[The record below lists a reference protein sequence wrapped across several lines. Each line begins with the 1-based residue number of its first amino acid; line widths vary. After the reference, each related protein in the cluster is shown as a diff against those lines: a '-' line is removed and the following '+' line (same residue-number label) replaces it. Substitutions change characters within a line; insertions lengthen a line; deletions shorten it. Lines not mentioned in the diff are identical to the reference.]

1 MPESEGVL
9 RFMAITQQKAL
20 SKIFGDPQ
28 KKILKRLRKQVD
40 VINGLNDK
48 YEKMSDKELRA
59 QTDELKKRLSKKNVT
74 LDTILPDAFAV
85 AREAAKRV
93 IGERPYDVQLI
104 GGMVLHEG
112 NVAEMKTG
120 EGKTLVATLPTYL
133 NALEGKG
140 VHVVTVN
147 DYLAQRDAGW
157 MGQVY
162 DFLGLTTGVIINE
175 ASFVYDKDYDNEHHD
190 DPRMRKLRPVS
201 RKEAY
206 AADITYG
213 TNNEFG
219 FDYLRDNMV
228 NDVDLLRQRE
238 LNFAI
243 VDEVDSILID
253 EARTPLII
261 SAPAAENPDNY
272 YTFAKIAAKLVPED
286 YVLDEKRR
294 SVALTDEGVE
304 KVQKLLGIKNLYTPD
319 HVRSVYHMDQ
329 ALRAQTLFK
338 RDKDYVV
345 TNDGEVI
352 IVDEHTGRLMQG
364 RRYNEGLH
372 QAIEAKEGVPVLEE
386 SMTLAT
392 ISFQN
397 YFRLYNK
404 LSGMTGTAFTE
415 AEEFQQIYSLDV
427 IQIPPNK
434 PVIREDK
441 EDLIFKTEKAKLKAV
456 AEAIKDYHKQ
466 GRPVLV
472 GSGSIEKN
480 EQIAKYLEK
489 EGIKFE
495 ILNAKN
501 NEREAAI
508 VAKAGEK
515 GAITLATNIAGRGTD
530 IKLGEGVKELGGLV
544 VIGSERHESRR
555 IDNQLRGRGGRQ
567 GDPGETQFYV
577 STEDD
582 LMRIF
587 QGERIASL
595 MDRLGVDDDTPIR
608 TRAVSKTLE
617 AAQKRVE
624 GYNFDTRKNVV
635 QYDNVINRHR
645 RVVYVMRR
653 RILEGDNIKP
663 EIERLLRAK
672 VHELTT
678 LPSKNNPKFVED
690 FSVIFPVDK
699 EKIEKVGKEKKDR
712 LRYEKALE
720 LAEEAYS
727 EKEREIGADDLRG
740 VEREVYMAVLDTL
753 WMQHLENMQHLRE
766 GIHWRS
772 VGQRDPLVEYRSE
785 SQKLFESLQANLR
798 DEVLTTIFN
807 IHKADAT
814 VRQSQDDEYDTE
826 LTRLAENAVERGVNE
841 IGSGE
846 ENRDDDFSV
855 KKGKTSAESN
865 RAKNQ
870 ARKKKKAQRQNRKK
884 NRK

>member
-9 RFMAITQQKAL
+9 SFMAITQQKAL

-40 VINGLNDK
+40 VINGLNGK
-48 YEKMSDKELRA
+48 YEKMSDKELRE
-59 QTDELKKRLSKKNVT
+59 QTEALKKRLDKKNVT

-133 NALEGKG
+133 NALEGRG

-175 ASFVYDKDYDNEHHD
+175 ASFVYDKNYDNEHHD
-190 DPRMRKLRPVS
+190 DPRMRKLRPVT

-272 YTFAKIAAKLVPED
+272 YTFAKVASKLVPDD

-434 PVIREDK
+434 PVIRDDK
-441 EDLIFKTEKAKLKAV
+441 EDLIFKTEKGKLKAV
-456 AEAIKDYHKQ
+456 AEAIKEYHKQ

-472 GSGSIEKN
+472 GSGSIAKN

-508 VAKAGEK
+508 IEKAGEK

-530 IKLGEGVKELGGLV
+530 IKLGKGVKELGGLA

-587 QGERIASL
+587 QGERIAAL
-595 MDRLGVDDDTPIR
+595 MDRLGVDEETPIQN
-608 TRAVSKTLE
+608 RAVSKTLE

-653 RILEGDNIKP
+653 KILEGDNIKP

-672 VHELTT
+672 VSELTT
-678 LPSKNNPKFVED
+678 LPIKNNPKFVEE
-690 FSVIFPVDK
+690 FVATFPVDEGK
-699 EKIEKVGKEKKDR
+699 LSKIGKEKKDK
-712 LRYEKALE
+712 LRYEKALK
-720 LAEEAYS
+720 LAEEAYAAKES
-727 EKEREIGADDLRG
+727 EISADDLRG

-798 DEVLTTIFN
+798 NEVLATIFN
-807 IHKADAT
+807 IHKADAV

-865 RAKNQ
+865 RVKNQ